1 MSIIRTALIFLLS
14 VFVGTVLVSIANT
27 HVVLQ
32 SLAAV
37 GAEFPVTVRLDA
49 IKRDLLG
56 FGPTLFVVVLIGF
69 TIAFPIAGWTARLL
83 GRSWRRIGFTLA
95 GGVAIA
101 CIMLAI
107 TAYFAAAMHATATP
121 VASSRTLSGLLS
133 LALAGAGA
141 GFLFSLLKPAARAR

>member
-1 MSIIRTALIFLLS
+1 MSIIRTILIFLLS
-14 VFVGTVLVSIANT
+14 VVVGTVLVSIANT

-37 GAEFPVTVRLDA
+37 GAEFPVAVRIDA
-49 IKRDLLG
+49 ITRDLIS

-69 TIAFPIAGWTARLL
+69 TIAFPVAGWTARLL
-83 GRSWRRIGFTLA
+83 GKPWRRIGFTLA

-107 TAYFAAAMHATATP
+107 TAYYAEVLHATVTP
-121 VASSRTLSGLLS
+121 VASARTLAGLLS
-133 LALAGAGA
+133 LALGGAGA
-141 GFLFSLLKPAARAR
+141 GFLFSLLKAPAHAR

>member
-1 MSIIRTALIFLLS
+1 MSILRTVLIFFLS
-14 VFVGTVLVSIANT
+14 VVLGTVLVSIANT

-32 SLAAV
+32 SLVAV
-37 GAEFPVTVRLDA
+37 GAEFPAAVRIDA
-49 IKRDLLG
+49 MKRDLLG

-83 GRSWRRIGFTLA
+83 GKSWRRIGFTLA

-141 GFLFSLLKPAARAR
+141 GFFFSLLKAPAHRR